1 VRPASHQTKTFREKQ
16 SAKVRFLVVL
26 LPASLLFLF
35 DNVFKDVIGVIVAT
49 FHCRGPSSL
58 PLFSSGML
66 APSIVFLC

>member
-35 DNVFKDVIGVIVAT
+35 DNVFKDVIGVIVVT
-49 FHCRGPSSL
+49 CCCCGPLSFYFHLACWRHR
-58 PLFSSGML
+58 LF
-66 APSIVFLC
+66 FLC